1 MKLPELPPDTAPTVR
16 EAFEVLARES
26 AARRA
31 AEEAVGLKDQF
42 LATLSHELRTPMSA
56 VLGWLHLLR
65 TGKLKPEQSAQALE
79 TIERNARLQNQLI
92 NDLLDV
98 SRIMTG
104 QLRVE
109 CDRVHPSMIVEAAI
123 DTVRL
128 DAAARQIAIT
138 LALPETAPIVWA
150 DPLRLQQ
157 VFSNLLVNAVK
168 FSPNGSQIDVTLHST
183 GDVVE
188 VVFVDRGEG
197 IAPEMLPLIFER
209 FRQVDGSITRKHGGM
224 GLGLAIARHIMHLHG
239 GAVTAASEGLGRGAT
254 FTVTLPALAERITAG
269 GVETQADADAPA
281 PPESPLAGIHVLAVD
296 DDRNALG
303 MLASML
309 ELGGAKVSVAPSAD
323 AAVASYAGN
332 PDIDVLLSDI
342 GMPGR
347 DGYDLIA
354 TLRREFAERTKP
366 LAAIAIS
373 GYARDEDHTR
383 ALRAGFD
390 AHVAKPFGMKAL
402 FDVITRTVHQRH
414 RQ

>member
-1 MKLPELPPDTAPTVR
+1 LRTLPEEIVTV
-16 EAFEVLARES
+16 
-26 AARRA
+26 AA
-31 AEEAVGLKDQF
+31 
-42 LATLSHELRTPMSA
+42 S
-56 VLGWLHLLR
+56 
-65 TGKLKPEQSAQALE
+65 
-79 TIERNARLQNQLI
+79 
-92 NDLLDV
+92 
-98 SRIMTG
+98 
-104 QLRVE
+104 
-109 CDRVHPSMIVEAAI
+109 
-123 DTVRL
+123 
-128 DAAARQIAIT
+128 
-138 LALPETAPIVWA
+138 LPETAPIVWA